1 MKAHSDMN
9 ASSDRQKS
17 QKRRPEKETAAHARA
32 SEIPKR
38 WTWHFRRL
46 ANLRD
51 RLIDELTTDL
61 TEIAEPIEPHG
72 MHEADSATDEFD
84 RGIALS
90 QLSSTQD
97 ALYEVEAAMNRI
109 QDGTY
114 GRCEQTGVRINPERL
129 KAVPWTRFCAA
140 AEAELEKRGEHASRH
155 PGASGSHPPPPD
167 LPDGERE
174 ET

>member
-1 MKAHSDMN
+1 MN
-9 ASSDRQKS
+9 AFSNRQELHR
-17 QKRRPEKETAAHARA
+17 RRPSEETIGHTQS

-38 WTWHFRRL
+38 WAWHFQAL
-46 ANLRD
+46 SHLRD

-61 TEIAEPIEPHG
+61 TEIAEPIEPHS

-84 RGIALS
+84 RGLALS

-97 ALYEVEAAMNRI
+97 AFYEVEAALNRI
-109 QDGTY
+109 RDGTY
-114 GRCEQTGVRINPERL
+114 GRCEQTGVRINAERL

-155 PGASGSHPPPPD
+155 LGVLRSLQLPPD
-167 LPDGERE
+167 LPEGEGE
-174 ET
+174 

>member
-17 QKRRPEKETAAHARA
+17 QKRCLEKETAGHARA
-32 SEIPKR
+32 SEISKR

-46 ANLRD
+46 SHLRD

-61 TEIAEPIEPHG
+61 TEIAEPIEPHSL
-72 MHEADSATDEFD
+72 HEADSATDEFD
-84 RGIALS
+84 RGMALS

-155 PGASGSHPPPPD
+155 LGVLRSIQPPPD
-167 LPDGERE
+167 QPDGDRE